1 MGRGVQQP
9 VYKIKEII
17 QLLNNY
23 IKSHENWRNPNQNE
37 DNKAIYSM
45 FLKKQTNNLT
55 PILYPVKQSAHF
67 PFPPIFNGLKGLK
80 IYVCFIDYIFFFFF
94 LQIYSFSLAMPC
106 SVRGRSTL
114 RDPICCF
121 LPLCA
126 VSQGLSVPYQF
137 LENRN
142 EQSCMHFS
150 GLRSWERAPAWIT
163 FSDFLQ

>member
-94 LQIYSFSLAMPC
+94 TNILFFFGHAMLCQGTFNFKGSNMLFSSF
-106 SVRGRSTL
+106 V
-114 RDPICCF
+114 CCF
-121 LPLCA
+121 SRTLC
-126 VSQGLSVPYQF
+126 SLSVP
-137 LENRN
+137 
-142 EQSCMHFS
+142 
-150 GLRSWERAPAWIT
+150 G
-163 FSDFLQ
+163 